1 MSFRVL
7 VIPEDFRK
15 DEPLLQP
22 IVERM
27 LEACGRPARVRILKD
42 PLLGGV
48 TEALK
53 WERIQEILDR
63 YRNMVD
69 CFLLI
74 VDRDGVETRQ
84 ERLNRLEAKARD
96 FLGSPDRLFAENAWQ
111 EVEVWALAGLRDL
124 PKDWAWKTIR
134 GAVHA
139 KEEFFERYVELRGL
153 ETEPFGGRQ
162 RLGEEA
168 ARNYARIRK
177 LCPEDVGALE
187 SRLKARS

>member
-1 MSFRVL
+1 LSFRAL

-48 TEALK
+48 SEALN
-53 WERIQEILDR
+53 WERIEEILDR

-74 VDRDGVETRQ
+74 VDRDGVKTRR
-84 ERLNRLEAKARD
+84 ERLDKLEAKAREL
-96 FLGSPDRLFAENAWQ
+96 LGAPDRLLAENAWQ
-111 EVEVWALAGLRDL
+111 EVEVWALAGARDL
-124 PKDWAWKTIR
+124 PKKWAWKTIR
-134 GAVHA
+134 AAVHA
-139 KEEFFERYVELRGL
+139 KEEFFEPYIKFRGL

-187 SRLKARS
+187 RRLKAR